1 MRLCAATSRFLRPV
15 AAVLGA
21 CLLAAASPALAAP
34 ASRLP
39 QLILSGPSAAVSTP
53 LIHMVESGALADL
66 ADKVEFVHWRDP
78 DQLRAMALDGKA
90 DILTMPSSIAAN
102 LYNRGASVTLLN
114 VSTWG
119 VLWMVSRSAEKKTLA
134 DFRGEEIAMP
144 FRGDMPDIVFQ
155 LLATKRGLDPR
166 KDFKLRYVAT
176 PIEAMQLLVMRRV
189 DHALL
194 AEPAVSMALRKTKSF
209 PIGLIAPELHR
220 SADLQ
225 KEWGRLF
232 NRPAR
237 IPQAGIAAI
246 GALRERPEILARIEA
261 AYARSLGYCRAHAD
275 ECGRMVAKRFEILT
289 PEAVAD
295 AIAVSQLDAVPAAK
309 AREELDFFFA
319 QLLAHNPALIGG
331 KMPADAFYA
340 PPARP

>member
-1 MRLCAATSRFLRPV
+1 MKRRFICIL
-15 AAVLGA
+15 ALASFGWLGA
-21 CLLAAASPALAAP
+21 ASSAHAE
-34 ASRLP
+34 RLP
-39 QLILSGPSAAVSTP
+39 KLVLSGPPAAVSTP
-53 LIHMVESGALADL
+53 LIHMLESGALKDVADS
-66 ADKVEFVHWRDP
+66 VEFHLWKDP
-78 DQLRAMALDGKA
+78 DQLRVLALGGKA
-90 DILTMPSSIAAN
+90 DFIAMPSNVAAN
-102 LYNRGASVTLLN
+102 LYNRGVGLKLLN
-114 VSTWG
+114 ISTWG

-237 IPQAGIAAI
+237 IPQAGIAAV

-295 AIAVSQLDAVPAAK
+295 AIAASQLDAVPAAK